1 MSLDGSET
9 MMSRFDK
16 WKETLGFTRKSDVV
30 LKRMNYQNLNMGFP
44 IVVLGFIFTVAGLS
58 YACAELARRVVAHET
73 IETYFFQ
80 KIFIYLMVI
89 VTSIWMMLE
98 YRHMKLHHERSQ
110 RRLTFINYSYVLA
123 MMCYGFQLS
132 ITYMDNGIPFSPF
145 LIACMW
151 SFLLFNINPIF
162 TVVVSFVFNECI
174 RLGAMRHGVKV
185 EIYSTL
191 IFMIS
196 LWIVSIVRYEMSL
209 KNARLM
215 VEAEL
220 LNEKL
225 QNVNERLSHISTTDE
240 LTGVKNRIGLRNDF
254 DSFIGKKLFVL
265 FCDIDNFK
273 YINDNFG
280 HPIGDRVIANYA
292 ETLVMVY
299 GLDGVYRY
307 GGDEFL
313 VIKEYDEDTA
323 RVYMKRFK
331 TLFSRFCVPETTH
344 LVTTSGGY
352 YVDECPDAD
361 TLRHMFKVA
370 DDNLYSAKQNG
381 KNRVVGTG
389 GIS

>member
-1 MSLDGSET
+1 MD
-9 MMSRFDK
+9 RFDK
-16 WKETLGFTRKSDVV
+16 WKEVLGFTRKSEEV
-30 LKRMNYQNLNMGFP
+30 LEKLNHQNLNMGFP
-44 IVVLGFIFTVAGLS
+44 IVVLGFIFTVAGFANS
-58 YACAELARRVVAHET
+58 SFELAGKLAANEPVEA
-73 IETYFFQ
+73 YFFQ
-80 KIFIYLMVI
+80 KMFIYLMVI
-89 VTSIWMMLE
+89 VTSSWMMLE
-98 YRHMKLHHERSQ
+98 FRHMRLHHERSQ

-123 MMCYGFQLS
+123 LMCYGFQLS
-132 ITYMDNGIPFSPF
+132 ITYMHNGIPFSPF
-145 LIACMW
+145 LIACIW

-162 TVVVSFVFNECI
+162 TVLVSFVFNECI
-174 RLGAMRHGVKV
+174 RLGALRHGVKV

-215 VEAEL
+215 VEAVR
-220 LNEKL
+220 LNERL

-240 LTGVKNRIGLRNDF
+240 LTGIKNRIGLRNDF
-254 DSFIGKKLFVL
+254 DGFIGKKLFVM

-280 HPIGDRVIANYA
+280 HPIGDKVIANYA
-292 ETLVMVY
+292 ETLVMIY
-299 GLDGVYRY
+299 GLEGVYRY

-313 VIKEYDEDTA
+313 IIKEYDEDKS
-323 RVYMKRFK
+323 RLYMKRFK
-331 TLFSRFCVPETTH
+331 ILFSRFCVPGTTH
-344 LVTTSGGY
+344 LITTSGGY
-352 YVDECPDAD
+352 YVADCPDAD
-361 TLRHMFKVA
+361 TLRAMFKTA